1 MAPRPKLG
9 GRASRISV
17 TPRRIHHA
25 NNPHFPV
32 LYTGENIA
40 NSPLSKRTVSAVQ
53 HHRQQAQQQQQQ
65 VQAQVPPLG
74 GEEDEFPTLDLEFN
88 APRFYD
94 FLNEVSQGC
103 TDEWFGIEEGMKD
116 HRTLTPCSTLGR
128 GEEDFTNDAYTD
140 DDDDFEGPSFDFG
153 GRQST
158 PKASALNARKVE
170 MSTAKTERGA
180 DVFSNLKLEM
190 LRSEEEEDVLGS
202 PLRRETVIHRAAGT
216 PPPAEER
223 KESENAILQQVDEL
237 PSQSE
242 KGSTS
247 VSSSASLTPTKPET
261 SVDATIVAGETV
273 LESTTAD
280 KGGVQNDS
288 PVSKK
293 IEDEPRESRP
303 NTPVREETLPSAASE
318 EVSVRASSVEEVSP
332 LAVAP
337 NKDVSPTKDVPPNKE
352 ELSVSPQVLARQE
365 DETRFE
371 AKRSS
376 DPVQYTTQSTAMR
389 ESTTTTASERND
401 MEKPAPR
408 KSTKPGRTSG
418 PPLRTSTS
426 STISSRS
433 SSTTTTARLSTVSL
447 PRSRVSSASS
457 SLSDRPV
464 APIRRS
470 MAGGPKPLTI
480 PREFSFVSRVRA
492 KNELA
497 VRSPGIHKKT
507 TTRRKLGMTIPK
519 PFNLHTTLKSLTHD
533 RTQQQQGGVARSPF
547 VPLAMRVKQ
556 FEEMVPDRFRT
567 KPVVKV
573 GYTSQSIPQSP
584 WRGRLRMTRP
594 RSPFLRTKMRTKAPT
609 VPSKEEIEIEEMRK
623 IEPFKAKPVDKKILA
638 TDRPLGVPIVPR
650 PQPTVPQSPAITK
663 PRAPAP
669 RPPSP
674 PKIVKANPIRKGVF
688 QPFEPKIE
696 HRVVVAPVEFRLPGD
711 EISRRK
717 REEFEEKLR
726 KMKEEEERAKQFYA
740 QPLPVDDPDPL
751 PYVPMKPPTQPE
763 PFSLETDLRGE
774 FAKLSLQ
781 EKLQE
786 EERERRRRK
795 EFRAQPLPVVEPF
808 MPQPS
813 HKPLTDVENVVLH
826 TDVRAEERRAYEEM
840 KRRKEEMEEMERQR
854 MLKETEAREREE
866 IRQLRQKL
874 VHRAQPVLYDK
885 MKAVVPK
892 PSERKL
898 TEPASPFIGD
908 KRKLA
913 EQAQGMTWK
922 YQGGGGKQLH
932 ERLMAEAVRM
942 QKKEGMMNQSRQ
954 QQHQQHDEDQ
964 ENMDF

>member
-9 GRASRISV
+9 GRASRISM

-25 NNPHFPV
+25 NNPQFPV

-53 HHRQQAQQQQQQ
+53 HQQQQQQ
-65 VQAQVPPLG
+65 QPPPTLG
-74 GEEDEFPTLDLEFN
+74 GEEDEFPTLNLEFN

-103 TDEWFGIEEGMKD
+103 TDEWFG
-116 HRTLTPCSTLGR
+116 R
-128 GEEDFTNDAYTD
+128 GDEDFRNDAYTDD

-158 PKASALNARKVE
+158 PKASALNARNVE
-170 MSTAKTERGA
+170 VSTAKTERGA

-190 LRSEEEEDVLGS
+190 LRSQEEEEGLGS

-216 PPPAEER
+216 PPAEET
-223 KESENAILQQVDEL
+223 KESENVVSQEVDEV
-237 PSQSE
+237 PVHGDE
-242 KGSTS
+242 RSTS
-247 VSSSASLTPTKPET
+247 VSSSASVTPTKSDT
-261 SVDATIVAGETV
+261 SVDATNVKVETI
-273 LESTTAD
+273 LESTATD

-288 PVSKK
+288 QNDSPVSKQVA
-293 IEDEPRESRP
+293 DEACKSRP
-303 NTPVREETLPSAASE
+303 NTPVREEPLPSPALEEISE
-318 EVSVRASSVEEVSP
+318 RARSRETSP
-332 LAVAP
+332 LTVSP
-337 NKDVSPTKDVPPNKE
+337 NKDVPLNEEEPPKKE
-352 ELSVSPQVLARQE
+352 ERCVSPQVSARKD
-365 DETRFE
+365 DETPFE

-376 DPVQYTTQSTAMR
+376 DSVQYTTQSTAMR
-389 ESTTTTASERND
+389 ESTATTTSESND
-401 MEKPAPR
+401 VEKRAPR

-418 PPLRTSTS
+418 PSRTSSTS
-426 STISSRS
+426 SR
-433 SSTTTTARLSTVSL
+433 STTTSARLSTVSL

-457 SLSDRPV
+457 SDRPV

-470 MAGGPKPLTI
+470 MAGGPRPLTI
-480 PREFSFVSRVRA
+480 PREFSFASRVRA

-533 RTQQQQGGVARSPF
+533 RTQQQGGVAKSPF

-556 FEEMVPDRFRT
+556 FEETVPDRFRT
-567 KPVVKV
+567 KPAVKGPFADDSTAVTVFEDKDADKGTNVRKGRRRSRV
-573 GYTSQSIPQSP
+573 GYVRDIDCWNFVSWNS
-584 WRGRLRMTRP
+584 
-594 RSPFLRTKMRTKAPT
+594 

-638 TDRPLGVPIVPR
+638 GERPLGVPIVPR
-650 PQPTVPQSPAITK
+650 PQPTIPQSPAITK

-688 QPFEPKIE
+688 QPFEPKIQ
-696 HRVVVAPVEFRLPGD
+696 HRVVVAPAEFRLPGD

-726 KMKEEEERAKQFYA
+726 KMKDEEEQAKQFHA

-854 MLKETEAREREE
+854 MLKEAEAREREE

-885 MKAVVPK
+885 MKPVVPK

-913 EQAQGMTWK
+913 EQAQAMTWK

-942 QKKEGMMNQSRQ
+942 QKKEGMMNQSGQQQQQQRRQ
-954 QQHQQHDEDQ
+954 QHEDQ